1 MSKPKNISRRYLE
14 IAIIEALDLPIN
26 NQNKDFA
33 RKVLRTIQTMMTD
46 ALLRDE
52 EVYINGFGKFK
63 TKRSREKVYLPRM
76 IVYSPPGEDTS
87 GNVYSPVPVMVKGK
101 KKVIFKPAIQLQA
114 LLNHEDPTFK
124 EKEAIAVW
132 NK

>member
-76 IVYSPPGEDTS
+76 IVYSPPGEDIS
-87 GNVYSPVPVMVKGK
+87 GNVYSPVPVIVKGK